1 MIGSLAVGRISAIVR
16 VALSLSAAF
25 PLVSCRLGYELV
37 QLEQSDAAFGDTS
50 ATDGITAGT
59 SSGSSGSGGAATSG
73 EASAGGQ
80 ATQTGG
86 AITPYEATTAPSDGG
101 EAGAPSTAGAGGEA
115 ATSTSSG
122 MGGSGE
128 TGPADPIV
136 HCNELRKLSAPPVLD
151 GELETGM
158 YLEAGTFV
166 GWIGDSDAAPAGN
179 SLSFSAGWYDT
190 GLYFYIDVTDPERN
204 PADPSDDVWRGD
216 GVEVYIDHDAV
227 FAEPSSYDNPGT
239 FQFIAGAPASDS
251 DPSTRVD
258 IYAVSELQ
266 GAWSPTSW
274 VSLPTRAGYRVE
286 AFITA
291 ADLGLSS
298 WSLTPGTTVGFD
310 IGHNV
315 SYPLGQTGGQA
326 NRAGQRFLNVADPL
340 TGDVADYPFANSGVF
355 CSAEL
360 RAP

>member
-37 QLEQSDAAFGDTS
+37 QLEQSDAASGDTS
-50 ATDGITAGT
+50 TTGGITGGI
-59 SSGSSGSGGAATSG
+59 SSSSSSSRGAATSG

-80 ATQTGG
+80 AAQTVGS
-86 AITPYEATTAPSDGG
+86 ITPFEATTAPSDGG
-101 EAGAPSTAGAGGEA
+101 EAGEASTAGAGGEA
-115 ATSTSSG
+115 STSTT
-122 MGGSGE
+122 GSGG

-136 HCNELRKLSAPPVLD
+136 HCNELRKLKGPPVLD
-151 GELETGM
+151 GELEAGM
-158 YLEAGTFV
+158 YLEAVTLV
-166 GWIGDSDAAPAGN
+166 GWIGDIDAAPAGN

-204 PADPSDDVWRGD
+204 PADPGDHVWRGD

-227 FAEPSSYDNPGT
+227 FAEPSTYDNPGT
-239 FQFIAGAPASDS
+239 FQFIAGAPANDS
-251 DPSTRVD
+251 DPSTQGD
-258 IYAVSELQ
+258 IYAVFELQ
-266 GAWSPTSW
+266 GPWSPTSW
-274 VSLPTRAGYRVE
+274 VSLPTQAGYRVE
-286 AFITA
+286 AFVSA
-291 ADLGLSS
+291 ADLGLTS
-298 WSLTPGTTVGFD
+298 WSLTPGATVGFD

-315 SYPLGQTGGQA
+315 SYPLGETGTQA
-326 NRAGQRFLNVADPL
+326 NRAGQWFLNVADPI

-360 RAP
+360 RGP